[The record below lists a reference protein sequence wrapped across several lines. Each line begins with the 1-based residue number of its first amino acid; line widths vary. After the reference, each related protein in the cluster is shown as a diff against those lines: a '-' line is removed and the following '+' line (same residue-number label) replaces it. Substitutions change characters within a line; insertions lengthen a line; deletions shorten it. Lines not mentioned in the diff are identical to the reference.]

1 MADPTIGENMR
12 AAQDSMQA
20 ASDAIDR
27 SDWRGAERALFEAVE
42 RIGRVLRE
50 LGTK

>member
-1 MADPTIGENMR
+1 MAEPTLSENVQ
-12 AAQDSMQA
+12 AANDSMKA

-27 SDWRGAERALFEAVE
+27 ADWRRAERALFDAVE